1 MTEVPQTSGVDD
13 DKPGR
18 ETASAFAMVPELGTS
33 DQGPSRDF
41 DGGLLQR
48 WTYSLDRGDA
58 LAYLRLRREWS
69 GRAKWGLGA
78 WFIAGGA
85 VFGLLPERATG
96 AEGSWQSWAVFL
108 GVMAVQWALVLLGIN
123 LWQHWRARRM
133 LPAPRQA
140 EFEEWVDCVAG
151 TDLFTL
157 ECAYLSPEL
166 IGQVL
171 ETPTHL
177 FVLNFDTA
185 IVVPVRAFADTAE
198 AAAMAQHL
206 RELAA
211 GPYYFEAQD

>member
-1 MTEVPQTSGVDD
+1 MVDEE
-13 DKPGR
+13 PGR
-18 ETASAFAMVPELGTS
+18 ETASAFAIT
-33 DQGPSRDF
+33 PSRDF

-48 WTYSLDRGDA
+48 WTYTLTAADA

-69 GRAKWGLGA
+69 GRAKWALGA

-85 VFGLLPERATG
+85 VFGLLPDSVTEPQ
-96 AEGSWQSWAVFL
+96 ESWRSWAVFL
-108 GVMAVQWALVLLGIN
+108 GVLAVQWALVLLGIT
-123 LWQHWRARRM
+123 LWQLWRARRM
-133 LPAPRQA
+133 VPGTVQA

-157 ECAYLSPEL
+157 DCAYLSPEL

-171 ETPTHL
+171 ETPTHI

-185 IVVPVRAFADTAE
+185 IVVPLRAFADSAE
-198 AAAMAQHL
+198 ASQMAQHL
-206 RELAA
+206 RDLAA

>member
-1 MTEVPQTSGVDD
+1 MTEVPQTSAVLDE
-13 DKPGR
+13 KPGR
-18 ETASAFAMVPELGTS
+18 ETASAFAMDSGAEIS
-33 DQGPSRDF
+33 ESRPSRDF

-48 WTYSLDRGDA
+48 WVYTLSMADA
-58 LAYLRLRREWS
+58 LAYLRLKRTWS
-69 GRAKWGLGA
+69 GRAKWALGA

-85 VFGLLPERATG
+85 AFGLLPEHLKG
-96 AEGSWQSWAVFL
+96 AEGSWRSWTVFL
-108 GVMAVQWALVLLGIN
+108 GVMAAQWLLVLLAIN
-123 LWQHWRARRM
+123 LWQRWRAHKL
-133 LPAPRQA
+133 LPTPRQA
-140 EFEEWVDCVAG
+140 EFEEWIDCVAG

-157 ECAYLSPEL
+157 DCAYLSPEL

-185 IVVPVRAFADTAE
+185 IVVPVRAFSDPAE

-211 GPYYFEAQD
+211 GPYYFEPQD